1 MLSYSALTNN
11 GKVTL
16 PSMESWGTNMNIIKD
31 PPKSIMMRRI
41 DKVGDSN
48 EILNMIDNTDR
59 SAESIKRFARGVNP
73 SVSVNYSNFGGSQQ
87 NYGNKQAF
95 LPYTIN
101 KDGDFRPPVKAPQD
115 LLALSRLPRNIT
127 HATTNPGMPHN
138 SKELDNSRNQT
149 TTRTVKQDIISA
161 NVKATKTYY
170 LQRPFQEPFEMSK
183 NGIQDISNINV
194 NSNINQKRN
203 TELVVQE
210 PTKGVNK
217 DNLLVTNTKS
227 NLQDIKQT
235 MFDND
240 NINTNK
246 YIQDTNAHSV
256 YSNLGTKIDNG
267 FAFDEDIFNL
277 NNVKTKDYQLIEYTT
292 PLSGNEKTEYIH
304 ENFELERNVPE
315 YQTYTNTQGHSKIS
329 FIHDDIELEKNLP
342 EYQSRTNTQGHS
354 KISFIHDDLELERN
368 MPEYQTFSNKLGNSK
383 TLFIHED
390 LELER
395 TMPEYQTFSN
405 KLGNSKTTF
414 IHGDIELE
422 RNMPE
427 YQSQTNTVGT
437 RKNVNFIHNDIE
449 LDRNL
454 PQYENRTNNNGVK
467 NGSSFIHKDLELEK
481 NLPTYKSSTNN
492 VGNAKVS
499 FIHKNIHL
507 DRNLPEYQTTSNIKF
522 SGQKN
527 IKPEH
532 VRELERKAVLAQF
545 SVNQK
550 KNGEHNISNRQ
561 YNLEEKIQP
570 GGFTNSGVIPVF
582 NRTQEQHPKEKY
594 ESEKSKMSKNVM
606 NQFSERYNR

>member
-59 SAESIKRFARGVNP
+59 SAEAIKRFARGVNP

-127 HATTNPGMPHN
+127 HAVTNPGMPHN

-149 TTRTVKQDIISA
+149 TTNTVKQDIISA
-161 NVKATKTYY
+161 NVRATKTYY
-170 LQRPFQEPFEMSK
+170 LQKPFQEPFEMSK
-183 NGIQDISNINV
+183 NGIQDISNVNV
-194 NSNINQKRN
+194 SSNMNMKRN

-217 DNLLVTNTKS
+217 DNLLVKNTQS

-235 MFDND
+235 MMDSSNV
-240 NINTNK
+240 NTNN
-246 YIQDTNAHSV
+246 YIQDANTHSV

-292 PLSGNEKTEYIH
+292 PLSGNEKTQYIH
-304 ENFELERNVPE
+304 ENFELERNLPE
-315 YQTYTNTQGHSKIS
+315 YQTFSNTQGHSKIS
-329 FIHDDIELEKNLP
+329 FIHNDLELERNMP
-342 EYQSRTNTQGHS
+342 EYQTFSNTQGHS

-383 TLFIHED
+383 T
-390 LELER
+390 
-395 TMPEYQTFSN
+395 S
-405 KLGNSKTTF
+405 F
-414 IHGDIELE
+414 IHGDLELE

-427 YQSQTNTVGT
+427 YQSRTNTVGT
-437 RKNVNFIHNDIE
+437 RKNVNFIHNDIVLE
-449 LDRNL
+449 KNL

-481 NLPTYKSSTNN
+481 NLPTYESRTNT

-499 FIHKNIHL
+499 FIHKNIEL

-545 SVNQK
+545 SANQK

-561 YNLEEKIQP
+561 YTLEEKIQP

-606 NQFSERYNR
+606 NQFSQRYNR

>member
-59 SAESIKRFARGVNP
+59 SAEAIKRFARGVNP

-127 HATTNPGMPHN
+127 RATTNPGMPHN
-138 SKELDNSRNQT
+138 LKELDNSRNQT
-149 TTRTVKQDIISA
+149 ATQTVKKDIISA
-161 NVKATKTYY
+161 NVKSTKTYY
-170 LQRPFQEPFEMSK
+170 LQKPFQEPFEMSK
-183 NGIQDISNINV
+183 NSIQNVLNKNV
-194 NSNINQKRN
+194 NSNMNMNRN
-203 TELVVQE
+203 TELLVQE

-217 DNLLVTNTKS
+217 DNLLVTNTQS

-240 NINTNK
+240 NVNTNK

-267 FAFDEDIFNL
+267 FAFDEDMFNL
-277 NNVKTKDYQLIEYTT
+277 NNLKTKDYQLIEYTT

-304 ENFELERNVPE
+304 ENFELERNIPE
-315 YQTYTNTQGHSKIS
+315 YQTFTNTQGHSKIS
-329 FIHDDIELEKNLP
+329 FIHDDIELERNLP
-342 EYQSRTNTQGHS
+342 EYQNRTNTSGNS
-354 KISFIHDDLELERN
+354 KISFIHDDI
-368 MPEYQTFSNKLGNSK
+368 Q
-383 TLFIHED
+383 
-390 LELER
+390 
-395 TMPEYQTFSN
+395 
-405 KLGNSKTTF
+405 
-414 IHGDIELE
+414 LE

-427 YQSQTNTVGT
+427 YQSRTNTVGT
-437 RKNVNFIHNDIE
+437 RKNVNFIHNDIILE
-449 LDRNL
+449 KNL

-481 NLPTYKSSTNN
+481 NLPSYKSSTNN

-532 VRELERKAVLAQF
+532 VRELERKAVLSQF

-550 KNGEHNISNRQ
+550 KSGEHNISNRQ